1 MGTSKNYTGVN
12 SFLNSDRERRL
23 FNGNVVTLT
32 WDEFRFVLNH
42 FGNTTKEQFNC
53 IASTFETVTVKLW

>member
-1 MGTSKNYTGVN
+1 MNTTKINTGVN
-12 SFLNSDRERRL
+12 SFLNSDRERAL

-42 FGNTTKEQFNC
+42 FGNTTKEQFNR
-53 IASTFETVTVKLW
+53 IASTFEAVTVKLW